1 MMIKLMKQL
10 LCAYILS
17 LYVMSAYA
25 LNSETLPDVKEGVVS
40 LRVKDP
46 TREVGYTVG
55 DVLTRHL
62 ILTIK
67 KPYKLI
73 DESLPIIGYQKRY
86 RGQPLGIDVSDI
98 KHTSKDNGNS
108 ITHDLTLSYQ
118 VWTNKTVV
126 KPGALPAEYL
136 HLINLDSKG
145 KEVVKF
151 RIPSFEF
158 NISPIARFGQIKIED
173 DMSKYQGPLLLDNWR
188 EKQRLN
194 ALIFILAISLLGL
207 VYMLGKYTW
216 LPRMGGP
223 FAKSYRQIHK
233 LASTAQ
239 ANSPQAVEEAIAS
252 MHNALNITA
261 GNSLF
266 NDNLDALLIQK
277 PAFNVLK
284 TELQQFFS
292 LSNQVFFAS
301 TNKNQMEDAHLKWL
315 AQFCRRC
322 RDCERGLIPDTTV
335 SPASMVSPKAIVS
348 EAKH

>member
-1 MMIKLMKQL
+1 MMINLMKKL
-10 LCAYILS
+10 FCACILS
-17 LYVMSAYA
+17 FYVLSAYA

-40 LRVKDP
+40 LRVKNP

-73 DESLPIIGYQKRY
+73 NESLPIIGYQKRY
-86 RGQPLGIDVSDI
+86 RGQPLGIDLSDI
-98 KHTSKDNGNS
+98 KHTSKDNGDS
-108 ITHDLTLSYQ
+108 VTHDLTLSYQ

-145 KEVVKF
+145 KEVVKY

-158 NISPIARFGQIKIED
+158 NISPIARFGQIKIEN
-173 DMSKYQGPLLLDNWR
+173 DMSKYQGPLLIDNWP
-188 EKQRLN
+188 EKQRLKV
-194 ALIFILAISLLGL
+194 LLSVLAISLLGL

-223 FAKSYRQIHK
+223 FAKSYRKIHK

-239 ANSPQAVEEAIAS
+239 ANTPQTIEEAVSS

-261 GNSLF
+261 GISVF
-266 NDNLDALLIQK
+266 NDNLDEFLTKK
-277 PAFNVLK
+277 PAFKVLK
-284 TELQQFFS
+284 TELHQFFA

-301 TNKNQMEDAHLKWL
+301 NIKNQNDGVSTKWL
-315 AQFCRRC
+315 AEFCRRC
-322 RDCERGLIPDTTV
+322 RDCERGLIPEPV
-335 SPASMVSPKAIVS
+335 VS

>member
-1 MMIKLMKQL
+1 MMNKLMKQF
-10 LCAYILS
+10 LCAFILCS
-17 LYVMSAYA
+17 CFMSAYA

-40 LRVKDP
+40 LLIKDP

-73 DESLPIIGYQKRY
+73 DESLPITGYQKRY
-86 RGQPLGIDVSDI
+86 RGQPLGIDLSDI
-98 KHTSKDNGNS
+98 KHKSKDNGQF

-118 VWTNKTVV
+118 VWTSKTVV

-158 NISPIARFGQIKIED
+158 NISPIARFGQIKIEN
-173 DMSKYQGPLLLDNWR
+173 DMSKYQGPLLLDNLQ
-188 EKQRLN
+188 EKQRLKV
-194 ALIFILAISLLGL
+194 LLSILVLSLLGL
-207 VYMLGKYTW
+207 IYMLGKYTW

-223 FAKSYRQIHK
+223 FAISYRQILK
-233 LASTAQ
+233 LANSGQ
-239 ANSPQAVEEAIAS
+239 ANSPEVLEQAVSS

-266 NDNLDALLIQK
+266 NDNLDAFLIKK
-277 PAFNVLK
+277 PAFNALK

-292 LSNQVFFAS
+292 VSNQVFFTS
-301 TNKNQMEDAHLKWL
+301 NIKSKIDSVDIKWL
-315 AQFCRRC
+315 LQFCRRC
-322 RDCERGLIPDTTV
+322 RDCERGLIPE
-335 SPASMVSPKAIVS
+335 PIVS
-348 EAKH
+348 KAKN

>member
-1 MMIKLMKQL
+1 MMIKLMKKI
-10 LCAYILS
+10 LCACVLS
-17 LYVMSAYA
+17 FYFMNAYA
-25 LNSETLPDVKEGVVS
+25 LNSETLPDVKEGIVS

-86 RGQPLGIDVSDI
+86 RGQPLGIDLSDI
-98 KHTSKDNGNS
+98 KHTTKDNGNS
-108 ITHDLTLSYQ
+108 VTHDLILSYQ

-136 HLINLDSKG
+136 HLINLESKG

-158 NISPIARFGQIKIED
+158 NISPIARFGQIKIEN
-173 DMSKYQGPLLLDNWR
+173 DMSKYQGPLLLDNWP
-188 EKQRLN
+188 EKQRLKV
-194 ALIFILAISLLGL
+194 LLSILALSLLGL

-233 LASTAQ
+233 LANSSQ
-239 ANSPQAVEEAIAS
+239 ANSPQAIQEAVSS

-261 GNSLF
+261 GKSVF
-266 NDNLDALLIQK
+266 NDNLDELLIKK
-277 PAFNVLK
+277 PAFYALK

-301 TNKNQMEDAHLKWL
+301 SIKNQIEGTPIKWL

-322 RDCERGLIPDTTV
+322 RDCERGLIPE
-335 SPASMVSPKAIVS
+335 PIVS
-348 EAKH
+348 EVKH

>member
-1 MMIKLMKQL
+1 MMNKLMKQF
-10 LCAYILS
+10 LCAFILCFS
-17 LYVMSAYA
+17 FMSAYA

-40 LRVKDP
+40 LRIKDP

-73 DESLPIIGYQKRY
+73 DESLPITGYQKRY
-86 RGQPLGIDVSDI
+86 RGQPLGIDLSDI
-98 KHTSKDNGNS
+98 KHKSKDHGQF

-118 VWTNKTVV
+118 VWTSKTVV

-158 NISPIARFGQIKIED
+158 NISPIARFGQIKIEN
-173 DMSKYQGPLLLDNWR
+173 DMSKYQGPLLLDNWP
-188 EKQRLN
+188 EKQRLKV
-194 ALIFILAISLLGL
+194 LLSILALSLLGL
-207 VYMLGKYTW
+207 IYMLGKYTW

-223 FAKSYRQIHK
+223 FAISYRQIHK
-233 LASTAQ
+233 LANSGQ
-239 ANSPQAVEEAIAS
+239 ANSPEALEQAVSS

-266 NDNLDALLIQK
+266 NDNLDAFLIKK
-277 PAFNVLK
+277 PAFNALK

-292 LSNQVFFAS
+292 VSNQVFFTSNIKSKIDSA
-301 TNKNQMEDAHLKWL
+301 DIKWL
-315 AQFCRRC
+315 LHFCRRC
-322 RDCERGLIPDTTV
+322 RDCERGLIPE
-335 SPASMVSPKAIVS
+335 PIVS
-348 EAKH
+348 EAKN